1 MTMINRT
8 CKCPYVLCSVHGN
21 CQACVAKNM
30 LEGDICYCMENNA
43 IVRGAKLPVNP
54 PKTEIYDTEY
64 EMSARCADIV
74 KRTLSEKPD
83 ALLCFPAGTSVE
95 GTCKILV
102 EMQKKGEIDFSKARF
117 VSLDEWLDLDDE
129 TENCTHFLK
138 RRLYDPLGI
147 RENQLHLFN
156 THAVDMNEECK
167 RIDQYIFDNGPIDL
181 MLLGIGMNGH
191 LGLNE
196 PGEDFNDFSKV
207 VQLSETTKSVGQK
220 YFQHGKVLTRGI
232 TLGIHHIF
240 NTKKVILQV
249 TGKHKQDIMYKL
261 YTTRPTEDLPASAL
275 DLMEGAVVIADKAAA
290 GRIIDIVNAK

>member
-1 MTMINRT
+1 MRSMKCR
-8 CKCPYVLCSVHGN
+8 CPYVICPLHGN
-21 CQACVAKNM
+21 CNACIAKNIQTHD
-30 LEGDICYCMENNA
+30 LCYCMEETA
-43 IVRGAKLPVNP
+43 IQRGAKMPQRMPEQVFL
-54 PKTEIYDTEY
+54 EDSFED
-64 EMSARCADIV
+64 MSRKSAELIAEVVR
-74 KRTLSEKPD
+74 RKPD
-83 ALLCFPAGTSVE
+83 ALVSLPAGSTAKRTYE
-95 GTCKILV
+95 ILH
-102 EMQKKGEIDFSKARF
+102 EMAERHEVDFTRTEF
-117 VSLDEWLDLDDE
+117 VALDEWLDLEDE
-129 TENCTHFLK
+129 SENCDAFMRKNFYGPLNIPDERVK
-138 RRLYDPLGI
+138 RFDIHASDLERTCRDVDAFIFAHHGI
-147 RENQLHLFN
+147 D
-156 THAVDMNEECK
+156 V
-167 RIDQYIFDNGPIDL
+167 
-181 MLLGIGMNGH
+181 MLLGVGMNGH

-275 DLMEGAVVIADKAAA
+275 DLREGAVVIADKAAA